1 MVYWFD
7 SRSRAVAFAN
17 LEAAFGSELDLHR
30 REYIA
35 RRSIQVFARSFLEL
49 FWTQRLTTQNVEQ
62 FISFE
67 DPRRFQEMANGQVPV
82 IGITPHFGNFEW
94 VAHFL
99 LFEVTEALFSHSDS
113 RMIASRSSFAGF
125 GKSQATLR

>member
-1 MVYWFD
+1 LLILAGAMVYRFD
-7 SRSRAVAFAN
+7 SRSRAVALAN
-17 LEAAFGSELDLHR
+17 LEAAFGRELDFHR

-67 DPRRFQEMANGQVPV
+67 DRRFQEMANGQVPV
-82 IGITPHFGNFEW
+82 IGITPRFGNFE
-94 VAHFL
+94 
-99 LFEVTEALFSHSDS
+99 
-113 RMIASRSSFAGF
+113 
-125 GKSQATLR
+125 